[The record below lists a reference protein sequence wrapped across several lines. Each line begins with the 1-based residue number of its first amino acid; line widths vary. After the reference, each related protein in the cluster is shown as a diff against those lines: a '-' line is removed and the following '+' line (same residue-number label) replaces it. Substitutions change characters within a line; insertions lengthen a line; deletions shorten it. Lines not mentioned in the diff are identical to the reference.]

1 MVEREGILPHP
12 DRGVERTLEW
22 TLDQRRSVRTFL
34 RRDLSPAQIGQ
45 LLWAA
50 QGLNAAG
57 GRTSPSAGARYP
69 LEVYAVTADGV
80 GHYDPARHRL
90 EPTLHRD
97 IRAELARAAL
107 GQDFLAVAPLT
118 IVLCAVFERV
128 ASRYGKARGERYV
141 LFEVGHAAQN
151 VLLQAVAL
159 GLGSVPVGAFRDEEV
174 HRLLEVPPDQPPL
187 YLLPVGYPG

>member
-1 MVEREGILPHP
+1 MSEYEAILPEP
-12 DRGVERTLEW
+12 DRRGERTLEW
-22 TLDQRRSVRTFL
+22 TLDQRHSIRAFSRAALT
-34 RRDLSPAQIGQ
+34 SAQIGQ

-57 GRTSPSAGARYP
+57 RRTSPSAGALYP

-80 GHYDPARHRL
+80 AHYDPAAHRL
-90 EPTLHRD
+90 HFGITRD
-97 IRAELARAAL
+97 VRPALARAAL
-107 GQDFLAVAPLT
+107 GQDFVAVAPLT

-141 LFEVGHAAQN
+141 LFEIGHAAQN
-151 VLLQAVAL
+151 VLLEAVAL

-174 HRLLEVPPDQPPL
+174 HRLLELPRDQPPL
-187 YLLPVGYPG
+187 YLLSIGYSG

>member
-1 MVEREGILPHP
+1 MSDIERNLPEP
-12 DRGVERTLEW
+12 ERRGERPLEW
-22 TLDQRRSVRTFL
+22 TLDRRKSVRTFL
-34 RRDLSPAQIGQ
+34 AKPLTPAQIGQ

-50 QGLNAAG
+50 QGTNAVG

-69 LEVYAVTADGV
+69 LEVYAVTAEGV
-80 GHYDPARHRL
+80 AHYDPAHHRL
-90 EPTLHRD
+90 EPTLARD
-97 IRAELARAAL
+97 VRAELARAAL
-107 GQDFLAVAPLT
+107 GQDFIAVAPLT

-128 ASRYGKARGERYV
+128 SSRYGKARGERYV
-141 LFEVGHAAQN
+141 IFEVGHAAQN

-174 HRLLEVPPDQPPL
+174 HRLLELPGDQPPL

>member
-1 MVEREGILPHP
+1 MGDREVTLPEPER
-12 DRGVERTLEW
+12 RGERSLEW
-22 TLDQRRSVRTFL
+22 TLDQRKSVRSFL
-34 RRDLSPAQIGQ
+34 PRPLTPTQIGQ

-50 QGLNAAG
+50 QGVNAVG
-57 GRTSPSAGARYP
+57 GRTCPSAGARYP

-80 GHYDPARHRL
+80 AHYDPDRHRL
-90 EPTLHRD
+90 KPIHDRD
-97 IRAELARAAL
+97 VRAELARAAI
-107 GQDFLAVAPLT
+107 GQDFIAVAPLT

-174 HRLLEVPPDQPPL
+174 HRLLALPPDRPVL
-187 YLLPVGYPG
+187 YLLPIGYPG